1 MYACFLCGD
10 LIAHISLFDF
20 SPKASAIE
28 IKPAVIPQERN
39 SHRAH
44 AVPGGPYIQTDVD
57 GDGFETIKVDGT
69 FSHTHTAG
77 SSVETFKW
85 TVNGAVVGNGVIAD
99 ITLPVGT
106 HTLTLDVVDSDGD
119 TSSDYTTVNV
129 KPQGFPDISS
139 MSPPGGDVT
148 GGNKVMISGS
158 GFASS
163 AAKTK
168 VYFGSTTL
176 TGPQIN
182 VVSESLIEVKQAP
195 TGIMGPA
202 LVTVETEVGS
212 SNKAYYAYSD
222 NPPSISSL
230 ASQSKEYMVRQLLPL
245 VLTESFML
253 ALKEGRSSKL
263 HWMTTTKSLKTK

>member
-99 ITLPVGT
+99 ITTSWHT
-106 HTLTLDVVDSDGD
+106 HSHARRRRFRWRYIKRLH
-119 TSSDYTTVNV
+119 NCEC
-129 KPQGFPDISS
+129 Q
-139 MSPPGGDVT
+139 
-148 GGNKVMISGS
+148 
-158 GFASS
+158 ASRLS
-163 AAKTK
+163 R
-168 VYFGSTTL
+168 Y
-176 TGPQIN
+176 
-182 VVSESLIEVKQAP
+182 
-195 TGIMGPA
+195 
-202 LVTVETEVGS
+202 
-212 SNKAYYAYSD
+212 
-222 NPPSISSL
+222 
-230 ASQSKEYMVRQLLPL
+230 
-245 VLTESFML
+245 
-253 ALKEGRSSKL
+253 
-263 HWMTTTKSLKTK
+263 